1 VAADPITL
9 EDNMA
14 HGDYNCCA
22 RCDSKLSYSS
32 YATTKEEVCADCAL
46 DLLELTG
53 ERITSGDHLA
63 AWIMRDDVSNA
74 QVVTLGISPCFYGNP
89 VDDAIKHRGIA
100 TR

>member
-1 VAADPITL
+1 
-9 EDNMA
+9 MA

-22 RCDSKLSYSS
+22 RCDSKQSYNGFD
-32 YATTKEEVCADCAL
+32 ATTKEEVCADCAL

-74 QVVTLGISPCFYGNP
+74 QVARLGISLCYYENA
-89 VDDAIKHRGIA
+89 VDDALKQRGVEA
-100 TR
+100 R